1 MSPSAP
7 TPLRAL
13 ASTHRHNSTLRPGI
27 SLLDT
32 ETPLFSASAAQG
44 FVYGWINLALK
55 VVPGESPHPANFHEV
70 IQMSTM
76 FTPSRTA
83 AVACALFL
91 LGATPVV
98 IHAQDQSSAPSQTAP
113 DNSARNKDHNNTP
126 TADQQSANKSD
137 TDITR
142 DIRRSIVSDK
152 SLSTYAHNVKIIT
165 QNGAVTLKG
174 PVNSDEEKQTVAS
187 KAAEVV
193 GGPDKVTN
201 QLTVKQ

>member
-1 MSPSAP
+1 MS
-7 TPLRAL
+7 
-13 ASTHRHNSTLRPGI
+13 
-27 SLLDT
+27 
-32 ETPLFSASAAQG
+32 
-44 FVYGWINLALK
+44 K
-55 VVPGESPHPANFHEV
+55 
-70 IQMSTM
+70 M

-91 LGATPVV
+91 LCATPLVV
-98 IHAQDQSSAPSQTAP
+98 NAQDQSSSPSQTAP
-113 DNSARNKDHNNTP
+113 DNTARNKDHAT

-174 PVNSDEEKQTVAS
+174 PVNSAEEKQTVAS

-201 QLTVKQ
+201 QLTIKQ